1 MSRTAID
8 WRSASVVN
16 YKDFRKK
23 HPSLKL
29 TYTQWRIIV
38 YTFNESFREYILET
52 GDKAKLPFG
61 IGEFSIFKKKRK
73 AYKAPDGQVY
83 PNLAIDWKKTKEKG
97 KRIYNFNYHTEG
109 WFFGWIWFR
118 LSARFKLFD
127 LWYFKP
133 SRTTSRLLAHYITTN
148 DQYQHIYREWKKK

>member
-1 MSRTAID
+1 MRTAIE

-23 HPSLKL
+23 HPTLKL
-29 TYTQWRIIV
+29 TYEQWKIIV

-52 GDKAKLPFG
+52 GDKTKLPFG
-61 IGEFSIFKKKRK
+61 IGEFSVTKKKRK
-73 AYKAPDGQVY
+73 ATKERDGKTY
-83 PNLAIDWKKTKEKG
+83 SNLFIDWKKTKEKG

-118 LSARFKLFD
+118 LTGRFKLSD
-127 LWYFKP
+127 MWWFKP
-133 SRTTSRLLAHYITTN
+133 SRTTSRLLAHYVTTN
-148 DQYQHIYREWKKK
+148 DQYQHLYREWPKK